1 MPGCAMPPGFF
12 AFLSKTFF
20 PVMQLGALSCRDL
33 VRKGEKEQ
41 LLLSFMA
48 RKGVRTYEAIF
59 FSNYI
64 ENQFDYLCK
73 RAMGR

>member
-1 MPGCAMPPGFF
+1 
-12 AFLSKTFF
+12 
-20 PVMQLGALSCRDL
+20 MQLGALSCRDL

-59 FSNYI
+59 FSNY
-64 ENQFDYLCK
+64 Y
-73 RAMGR
+73 